1 MVYKRIKGKK
11 LIKSM
16 TGYGVGKIKKADKEC
31 LVEIKTL
38 NNRYCDI
45 IIKNYPQSLEIERK
59 IEKLIKEKVFRGKV
73 NILIKAES
81 YSPEEEKVILN
92 EDLFN
97 SYYEAVKALKEKYK
111 FKDEIDI
118 NSLIKFK
125 DIFQVVKEE
134 ESDKMWPLIEE
145 AANKAIDSLVK
156 MREKEGKILVKD
168 IKKRIKKIEKLM
180 DKIKK
185 CSKLSLQN
193 YKDNFLIKIKE
204 LTNGLDVDEGRIEL
218 EAAIFTEKSD
228 ITEEIVR
235 IKSHLVQLSELLES
249 NEPIG
254 RKTDFIIQ
262 EINREVNTI
271 GSKNNNLEI
280 NPLVI
285 LAKSELEKIREQTR
299 NIE

>member
-1 MVYKRIKGKK
+1 
-11 LIKSM
+11 M

-45 IIKNYPQSLEIERK
+45 IIKNYSQSLEIERK
-59 IEKLIKEKVFRGKV
+59 IEKLIKEKIFRGKV

-81 YSPEEEKVILN
+81 HSPEEEKVILN

-97 SYYEAVKALKEKYK
+97 SYYEATKALKEKYK

-204 LTNGLDVDEGRIEL
+204 LTNDLDVDEGRIEL

-235 IKSHLVQLSELLES
+235 IKSHLGQLSELLES
-249 NEPIG
+249 NEHIG

-262 EINREVNTI
+262 ETNREVNTI

-285 LAKSELEKIREQTR
+285 LAKSELEKIREQAR